1 MPRSLKALGFV
12 LVLMVGIWGC
22 AKGPASASND
32 AATATTAK
40 LKQVEEEYRAA
51 QAARDQFRVKLAA
64 SEELQ
69 AKTAAELT
77 LTRIKAEKLTTERDA
92 LNAQYDAFR
101 KNLKELLG
109 SADSAVSALGLPA
122 PTVTLVAAQPPALA
136 PSPREPLSSLSD
148 QVK

>member
-32 AATATTAK
+32 AATATAAK

-136 PSPREPLSSLSD
+136 PSPREPLPSLSD

>member
-12 LVLMVGIWGC
+12 LVVMTGLWGC

-32 AATATTAK
+32 AANATAAK
-40 LKQVEEEYRAA
+40 LRQVEEDYRAA
-51 QAARDQFRVKLAA
+51 LTARDQFRVKLAA

-77 LTRIKAEKLTTERDA
+77 QARIKAEKLTTERDA
-92 LNAQYDAFR
+92 LNAQYDTFR

-109 SADSAVSALGLPA
+109 SADSAVSALNLQAPAAVALAVAPA
-122 PTVTLVAAQPPALA
+122 PRQPAVP
-136 PSPREPLSSLSD
+136 SLSD

>member
-32 AATATTAK
+32 TAAGATAAK
-40 LKQVEEEYRAA
+40 LKQVEEDYRAA
-51 QAARDQFRVKLAA
+51 LAARDQFRVKLAA

-77 LTRIKAEKLTTERDA
+77 QARIKAEKLTTERDA
-92 LNAQYDAFR
+92 LNAQYDSFR

-109 SADSAVSALGLPA
+109 SADSAVSALGIPA
-122 PTVTLVAAQPPALA
+122 PAVTLAVAPAPQPV
-136 PSPREPLSSLSD
+136 SNSLSS

>member
-32 AATATTAK
+32 SSATAAASK
-40 LKQVEEEYRAA
+40 LKQLEEDYRAA
-51 QAARDQFRVKLAA
+51 ATARDQFRVKLAA
-64 SEELQ
+64 SEEQQ

-77 LTRIKAEKLTTERDA
+77 QTRIKAEKLTTERDA
-92 LNAQYDAFR
+92 LNAQYESFR

-122 PTVTLVAAQPPALA
+122 PAAAALA
-136 PSPREPLSSLSD
+136 VAPAPREPVNSLSD

>member
-22 AKGPASASND
+22 AKGPAGASHD
-32 AATATTAK
+32 TATAAK
-40 LKQVEEEYRAA
+40 LKQVEDDYRAA
-51 QAARDQFRVKLAA
+51 LTARDQFRVKLAA

-77 LTRIKAEKLTTERDA
+77 QARIKAEKLTSERDA
-92 LNAQYDAFR
+92 LNAQYDSFR

-109 SADSAVSALGLPA
+109 SADSAVSALNLPA
-122 PTVTLVAAQPPALA
+122 TAAQPLALA
-136 PSPREPLSSLSD
+136 PAPRQPLTSLRD